1 MSYLDSA
8 DAEPVSIKNYE
19 RWASMGRTDLVQ
31 PLLRSLTNQAEKLI
45 DKGQKRNGVLTESEE
60 RELESVMD
68 QARHAKD
75 LVNQSQDAHQRLLT
89 KYPEMWRNTT
99 ADVSPEWM
107 EFKRGLPTR
116 FSIPVGAGLSAR
128 VVKNGQV
135 ETRDILVSSAGTV
148 PTSVFSELLT
158 RMVLQSGVLSSNVRM
173 ITTNTGENILMPRLT
188 AFGTAAIISEAGA
201 FTESDPTINSSITMS
216 AYKFG
221 NLLQISDELIQDSA
235 FDIERFVGQSL
246 GTQIGQSIASYLVTG
261 SGTAQP
267 EGIMTNCTVGVT
279 SSTAVAGVPSIA
291 NVLSLYSSLPAQYRD
306 GSSFVMHPDTF
317 AGIVALNDTTGRSL
331 VLPDLTSAQP
341 LQMLGK
347 PVYLDTNV
355 ATTATSAKSI
365 FFGNLAEYSA
375 VRMVN
380 SVQVVAS
387 PDFAFANGLV
397 TLRSQLRL
405 DAKVLNTDA
414 ARCFKGATT

>member
-1 MSYLDSA
+1 MSYLDSV

-19 RWASMGRTDLVQ
+19 RWASMGRTDLVR
-31 PLLRSLTNQAEKLI
+31 PLLRSLTDQAEKLI
-45 DKGQKRNGVLTESEE
+45 NKGKKRNGVLTDSEE

-99 ADVSPEWM
+99 ENVSPEWM

-135 ETRDILVSSAGTV
+135 ETRDLLVSSTGTV
-148 PTSVFSELLT
+148 PSSVFSELLT
-158 RMVLQSGVLSSNVRM
+158 RMVLQSAVLSSNVRM
-173 ITTNTGENILMPRLT
+173 VTTNTGENILMPRLT
-188 AFGTAAIISEAGA
+188 AFGTAAIVAEGA
-201 FTESDPTINSSITMS
+201 SFAESDPTFATVTMS
-216 AYKFG
+216 AHKFG
-221 NLLQISDELIQDSA
+221 NLLQVSDELIQDSA

-246 GTQIGQSIASYLVTG
+246 GTQIGQSIAGYLITG

-306 GSSFVMHPDTF
+306 GSSFVMHPDTY

-355 ATTATSAKSI
+355 ATTGTANKSI

-380 SVQVVAS
+380 SVQVLSS
-387 PDFAFANGLV
+387 PDYAFANGLV

>member
-1 MSYLDSA
+1 MSYLDSN
-8 DAEPVSIKNYE
+8 DAEPVSLRNYE

-31 PLLRSLTNQAEKLI
+31 PLLRSLTDQAEKLI
-45 DKGQKRNGVLTESEE
+45 DKGQKRNGVLTDSEQ
-60 RELESVMD
+60 RELETLMD

-75 LVNQSQDAHQRLLT
+75 LVSQSRDAHQRLLS
-89 KYPEMWRNTT
+89 KYPDMYRNATEN
-99 ADVSPEWM
+99 VSPEWM

-116 FSIPVGAGLSAR
+116 FSIPVGQGLATR
-128 VVKNGQV
+128 VVRNGQV
-135 ETRDILVSSAGTV
+135 ESRDLVVSNTGTV
-148 PTSVFSELLT
+148 PSSVFSELLT
-158 RMVLQSGVLSSNVRM
+158 RMVLQSAVLASNVRM

-188 AFGTAAIISEAGA
+188 AFGTAGIVAEGGSFA
-201 FTESDPTINSSITMS
+201 ESDPTFATVTMS
-216 AYKFG
+216 AHKFG
-221 NLLQISDELIQDSA
+221 NLLQVSDELIQDSA

-246 GTQIGQSIASYLVTG
+246 GTQIGQSIASYLITG

-279 SSTAVAGVPSIA
+279 SSTAVSGVPTIA

-306 GSSFVMHPDTF
+306 GASWIMHPDTY

-347 PVYLDTNV
+347 PVLLDTNV
-355 ATTATSAKSI
+355 AQTGTANKSI

-380 SVQVVAS
+380 SVQVLAS
-387 PDFAFANGLV
+387 PDYAFANGLV

-405 DAKVLNTDA
+405 DAKQLNSDA

>member
-1 MSYLDSA
+1 
-8 DAEPVSIKNYE
+8 
-19 RWASMGRTDLVQ
+19 MGRTDLVQ
-31 PLLRSLTNQAEKLI
+31 PLLRSLTDQAAKLI
-45 DKGQKRNGVLTESEE
+45 DKGEKRNGVLTDSEQ
-60 RELESVMD
+60 RELETVMD

-75 LVNQSQDAHQRLLT
+75 LVNQSQDAQQRLLA
-89 KYPEMWRNTT
+89 KYPDMFRNTQEN
-99 ADVSPEWM
+99 VSPEWM

-116 FSIPVGAGLSAR
+116 FSIPVGAGLASR

-135 ETRDILVSSAGTV
+135 EVRDILVSSAGTV

-188 AFGTAAIISEAGA
+188 AFGTAAIVAEAGA

-221 NLLQISDELIQDSA
+221 NLLQVSDELIQDSA

-306 GSSFVMHPDTF
+306 GASWILHPDTY
-317 AGIVALNDTTGRSL
+317 ASIVALNDTTGRSL

-355 ATTATSAKSI
+355 ATTATNAKSI

-380 SVQVVAS
+380 SVQVLAS
-387 PDFAFANGLV
+387 PDYAFANGLV

-414 ARCFKGATT
+414 GRCFKGASS

>member
-8 DAEPVSIKNYE
+8 DAEPVSITNYE

-60 RELESVMD
+60 RELESVMV

-99 ADVSPEWM
+99 ANVSPEWM

-116 FSIPVGAGLSAR
+116 FSIPVGQGLAAR

-135 ETRDILVSSAGTV
+135 ETRDLLVSSTGTV
-148 PTSVFSELLT
+148 PSTVFSELLT
-158 RMVLQSGVLSSNVRM
+158 RMVLQSAVLSSNVRM
-173 ITTNTGENILMPRLT
+173 VTTNTGENILMPRLT
-188 AFGTAAIISEAGA
+188 AFGTAALVAEAGSFA
-201 FTESDPTINSSITMS
+201 ESDPTFATITMG
-216 AYKFG
+216 AFKFG
-221 NLLQISDELIQDSA
+221 NLLQVSDELISDSA

-246 GTQIGQSIASYLVTG
+246 GTQIGQSIASYLITG

-306 GSSFVMHPDTF
+306 GSSFVMHPDTY

-355 ATTATSAKSI
+355 ATTATNAKSI

-380 SVQVVAS
+380 SVQVLAS

-414 ARCFKGATT
+414 GRCFKGASS